1 MNDTHNYRGAAFVYD
16 HTIIIELSFMSDVST
31 DDYLIGIQFHTVES
45 SKTPIMHH
53 CLIKV
58 RVFFSRTHE
67 ILSKKNISQVLHAV
81 LSRIIVLRTAL
92 HCPALIHSPAAY
104 KLWNK
109 RLKCM
114 WDSLVP
120 QTRSDSEG
128 SDHSL
133 DRLKRIHVPQSKGTS
148 GGPVCAFSISRGQ
161 MCAVPMH
168 IFSCHHTK
176 SMPNKPICKCASY
189 LSLLSLS
196 IYIYRYIHIYIYI
209 SYEM

>member
-1 MNDTHNYRGAAFVYD
+1 MWHGNTIITQTFHKMNDTHNYRGAAFVYD

-104 KLWNK
+104 KL
-109 RLKCM
+109 
-114 WDSLVP
+114 
-120 QTRSDSEG
+120 
-128 SDHSL
+128 
-133 DRLKRIHVPQSKGTS
+133 
-148 GGPVCAFSISRGQ
+148 
-161 MCAVPMH
+161 
-168 IFSCHHTK
+168 
-176 SMPNKPICKCASY
+176 
-189 LSLLSLS
+189 
-196 IYIYRYIHIYIYI
+196 
-209 SYEM
+209 